1 MWIHTEG
8 PDRILKFFSAVHD
21 LAFIK
26 FIRQV
31 GKDDSRKFNTHTDID
46 TVRLGIDL

>member
-8 PDRILKFFSAVHD
+8 PDRIFKFFSAVHD

-26 FIRQV
+26 FIRQM
-31 GKDDSRKFNTHTDID
+31 GKDDSRKLYSHTNVY